1 MRKQDLSKAKLF
13 ITVQSPKGENYIYT
27 VSVFDNRT
35 NAYWTP
41 KQIKERGIEWF
52 LNIED
57 LKETLNW
64 NLDGDE
70 SKYCFKWRQSGKN
83 GSEGFAWVFH

>member
-13 ITVQSPKGENYIYT
+13 ITVHSPKGENKINT

-35 NAYWTP
+35 NTYWTQE
-41 KQIKERGIEWF
+41 QIKERGIEWF

-64 NLDGDE
+64 NLNGDE
-70 SKYCFKWRQSGKN
+70 SKYRFKRGQSGKN
-83 GSEGFAWVFH
+83 GSEGFAWIFH